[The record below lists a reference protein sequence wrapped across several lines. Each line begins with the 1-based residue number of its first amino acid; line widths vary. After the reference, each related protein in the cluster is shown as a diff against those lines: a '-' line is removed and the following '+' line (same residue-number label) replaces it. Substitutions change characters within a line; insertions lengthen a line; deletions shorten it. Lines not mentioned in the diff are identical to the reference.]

1 MKTMRNA
8 YKGGTQS
15 RLQRSNLIDVCNVSS
30 DPDDPTIDITQP
42 DVDTTQADV
51 DATQPDVDAKQHDI
65 DATQPDV
72 DATQP
77 DDDATQPEV
86 DVTQPDVDTTQPKD
100 DGKNWVSERPASRLD
115 CLSFGRTKIPAVI
128 SEKKRKLYE
137 AKFKEDDRSFKKK
150 TIYSDE
156 VLSRMFAAVNVL
168 KTRLRP
174 ESAPPLLHST
184 YSRVNPTTSTSEIGR
199 AHV

>member
-1 MKTMRNA
+1 MF
-8 YKGGTQS
+8 
-15 RLQRSNLIDVCNVSS
+15 LPRSNLIDVCNVSS

-51 DATQPDVDAKQHDI
+51 DATQPDVE
-65 DATQPDV
+65 ATQPDV

-77 DDDATQPEV
+77 DDDVTQPEV
-86 DVTQPDVDTTQPKD
+86 DVTQPDVDATQPQD

-137 AKFKEDDRSFKKK
+137 AKFKEDDR
-150 TIYSDE
+150 
-156 VLSRMFAAVNVL
+156 
-168 KTRLRP
+168 
-174 ESAPPLLHST
+174 
-184 YSRVNPTTSTSEIGR
+184 
-199 AHV
+199 